1 MPIFYNK
8 VNRVSNPTEKN
19 SPRKYYPVAK
29 SIRRIKPREVARFLA
44 RETTLNPMEAEMAI
58 AQLREAVLF
67 FLKQG
72 YTVSL
77 GDWASFRVTL
87 NGTGADTEAECTP
100 SRIKSVKP
108 HCSFGKEFVSE
119 LQRVEFQLGAS
130 MDTQSSSTST
140 PGGESGGSGTGDP
153 GDVTP

>member
-1 MPIFYNK
+1 MPIFFNK
-8 VNRVSNPTEKN
+8 VHRISNPSEKN

-29 SIRRIKPREVARFLA
+29 SIRRMNQKDVAKFIS

-58 AQLREAVLF
+58 AQLREAVIF

-87 NGTGADTEAECTP
+87 TTVGADTEAECTP
-100 SRIKSVKP
+100 ARIRGVKP
-108 HCSFGKEFVSE
+108 HCQFGKEFVRE
-119 LQRVEFQLGAS
+119 LQNVNFQLGS
-130 MDTQSSSTST
+130 TMDSKRTVTSSEGNQS
-140 PGGESGGSGTGDP
+140 GSGTGDP
-153 GDVTP
+153 GDIEP

>member
-8 VNRVSNPTEKN
+8 VNRISNPSEKN

-29 SIRRIKPREVARFLA
+29 SIRRMKSKEVAQYIA

-77 GDWASFRVTL
+77 GDWATFRVTL
-87 NGTGADTEAECTP
+87 NSLGADSEADCTP
-100 SRIKSVKP
+100 ARIKNVKP
-108 HCSFGKEFVSE
+108 HCTFGKEFLSE
-119 LQRVEFQLGAS
+119 LQRAEFQLGSS
-130 MDTQSSSTST
+130 MDSERSNAT
-140 PGGESGGSGTGDP
+140 PEGGQGGSGTGDP

>member
-8 VNRVSNPTEKN
+8 VNRISNPRENN

-29 SIRRIKPREVARFLA
+29 SIRRMKSKDVAQFIA

-77 GDWASFRVTL
+77 GDWATFRVTL
-87 NGTGADTEAECTP
+87 NSTGADTEAECTAA
-100 SRIKSVKP
+100 RIKNVNP
-108 HCSFGKEFVSE
+108 HCMFGKEFQRE
-119 LQRVEFQLGAS
+119 L
-130 MDTQSSSTST
+130 
-140 PGGESGGSGTGDP
+140 
-153 GDVTP
+153 